1 MRARARQLR
10 AFSLVELVI
19 VVVIIGIISAIAIP
33 RFSQSGENA
42 FAAAM
47 LKDWRELQSAA
58 ERFSAEHAG
67 LGIGQE
73 YGGGGASAS
82 GDVVSRLASSSD
94 FDGKPNANGLY
105 GPYIHNFPKN
115 RENNLATLRVD
126 GAAPGAG
133 THGWRLDSSTGVFV
147 PDTADG
153 IIIIHNLGTKL
164 DAVVDLGSL
173 SGGSGKFT
181 LD

>member
-1 MRARARQLR
+1 MRAASPTRR

-33 RFSQSGENA
+33 RLSQSSDGA

-67 LGIGQE
+67 LGIGKTSV
-73 YGGGGASAS
+73 GGVDTA
-82 GDVVSRLASSSD
+82 GDVVLRLTDFSD
-94 FDGKPNANGLY
+94 LDGDPNASGMY
-105 GPYIHNFPKN
+105 GPYLDRFPKN
-115 RENNLATLRVD
+115 RENGLNTLRVD
-126 GAAPGAG
+126 GADPGAG
-133 THGWRLDSSTGVFV
+133 THGWRLDSATGVFV
-147 PDTADG
+147 PDTEDG

-164 DAVVDLGSL
+164 DAIVDLDGL
-173 SGGSGKFT
+173 GGGSGKFI
-181 LD
+181 LDR